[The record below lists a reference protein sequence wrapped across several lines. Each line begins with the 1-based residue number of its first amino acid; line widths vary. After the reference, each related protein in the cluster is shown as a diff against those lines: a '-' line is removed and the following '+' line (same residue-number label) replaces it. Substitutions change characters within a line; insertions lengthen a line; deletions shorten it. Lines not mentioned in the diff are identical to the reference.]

1 MKQSTT
7 LMRKIVKLPA
17 SHPDLPVDALAKF
30 KSEYF
35 LPKDHLYFSA
45 H

>member
-1 MKQSTT
+1 MKQSGT
-7 LMRKIVKLPA
+7 LMSKIVKISA
-17 SHPDLPVDALAKF
+17 SSDLPVDALAKF

>member
-1 MKQSTT
+1 MKQ
-7 LMRKIVKLPA
+7 VANLPILA
-17 SHPDLPVDALAKF
+17 QNKVATDILAKF